1 MAEAPSNG
9 QVHLAYEGEI
19 AVITL
24 DNPPVNS
31 STDAVRRGIL
41 NALASLDRAR
51 ARAVLLTG
59 AGRNL
64 MAGADLRELDNEPSE
79 PTLPQVTAA
88 LEACPLPVI
97 ALIKGHTLGGGLE
110 LALACDVRLATV
122 TANLGLP
129 EVTLGIIPGA
139 GGTQRLPR
147 AVGLG
152 TALEMILSGKPIK
165 ATKALELGLVDH
177 LLSASE
183 EAEQQAEALAFARQY
198 QGGKRPLSARPVA
211 AEDKTAL
218 HARAQK
224 LVAAARGLPAA
235 AVAAE
240 VLLAADEMSFA
251 QAIGKERAAF
261 LALRGSQPAQ
271 ALRYLFFAERAEPYV
286 PAQPTEARVLE
297 RVAVIGAG
305 TMGSGIALCALQAGC
320 TVDLLEL
327 NAQALAAGV
336 KRIEDELA
344 RDVERQRLSA
354 DKRDAILARLT
365 ASQDVQTV
373 AKADLVIEAIIEDL
387 AAKQALFGQLAA
399 QASRDTL
406 LATNTSYLDI
416 DAIAKGIPHPERVLG
431 LHFFSPAQ
439 RMALL
444 EVVRGRSTGEQALCT
459 ALKFAE
465 RLKKKAIVVG
475 NAWGFVGNRL
485 YAAYRRQCEFM
496 LEEGASPEQIDA
508 ALEQYGFAMGP
519 FKVADMSGLDI
530 AWRMRQQTAAT
541 RHLRRYVGIPDLL
554 CEAGRLGRKTARGYY
569 RYGEDNKPQSDSTVA
584 EIIAGYRRE
593 QGIEAK
599 AFSDQEIQQR
609 AVLAL
614 INEALLLLA
623 QGVCQRPED
632 IDIALV
638 HGYGFPRWRGGPIFI
653 ARSMGSSEL
662 NAALDGFVEA
672 SGKGQERGDA
682 TLLKPG
688 AKPEKE

>member
-1 MAEAPSNG
+1 MAEALSNG

-41 NALASLDRAR
+41 QALASLDRAR

-64 MAGADLRELDNEPSE
+64 MAGADLRELENEPTE

-110 LALACDVRLATV
+110 LALACDARLATA

-129 EVTLGIIPGA
+129 EVTVGIIPGA

-152 TALEMILSGKPIK
+152 TALDMIVGGKPIK
-165 ATKALELGLVDH
+165 AAKALELGLVDY
-177 LLSASE
+177 LLSASD
-183 EAEQQAEALAFARQY
+183 EAEQRAEALAFARQY

-211 AEDKTAL
+211 AEDKAAL

-224 LVAAARGLPAA
+224 LVAGARGLPAA

-240 VLLAADEMSFA
+240 VVLAADEMSFA

-261 LALRGSQPAQ
+261 LALRGSQAAQ

-354 DKRDAILARLT
+354 DKRDAMLARLT
-365 ASQDVQTV
+365 ASQDIQTV
-373 AKADLVIEAIIEDL
+373 AKADLVIEAIIEDM
-387 AAKQALFGQLAA
+387 AAKQALFQQLAA
-399 QASRDTL
+399 QVSRDTL

-416 DAIAKGIPHPERVLG
+416 DAIAEGISHPERVLG
-431 LHFFSPAQ
+431 LHFFSPAH

-444 EVVRGRSTGEQALCT
+444 EVVRGSATGEQALCA

-496 LEEGASPEQIDA
+496 LEEGASPEQIDT

-554 CEAGRLGRKTARGYY
+554 CEAGRLGRKTAKGYY
-569 RYGEDNKPQSDSTVA
+569 RYGEDNKPQTDSAVA
-584 EIIAGYRRE
+584 ELIAGYRRDK
-593 QGIEAK
+593 GIEAR
-599 AFSDQEIQQR
+599 AFSNEEIQQR

-632 IDIALV
+632 VDIALV
-638 HGYGFPRWRGGPIFI
+638 HGYGFPRWRGGPVFI

-662 NAALDGFVEA
+662 NAALDAFVEA

-682 TLLKPG
+682 TLLDAG
-688 AKPEKE
+688 TQAEKE

>member
-1 MAEAPSNG
+1 MAEALSNG
-9 QVHLAYEGEI
+9 QVHLAYEAEI

-31 STDAVRRGIL
+31 STDAVRQGIL
-41 NALASLDRAR
+41 HALASLDRAR

-64 MAGADLRELDNEPSE
+64 MAGADLRELENEPTE

-110 LALACDVRLATV
+110 LALACDARLATA

-129 EVTLGIIPGA
+129 EVTVGIIPGA

-147 AVGLG
+147 AVGMG
-152 TALEMILSGKPIK
+152 TALEMIVSGKPIK
-165 ATKALELGLVDH
+165 AAKALELSLVDH
-177 LLSASE
+177 LLSASD
-183 EAEQQAEALAFARQY
+183 EAEQRAEALACARQY

-211 AEDKTAL
+211 AEDKAAL

-224 LVAAARGLPAA
+224 LVAGARGLPAA

-240 VLLAADEMSFA
+240 VVLAADEMSFA

-261 LALRGSQPAQ
+261 LALRGSQAAQ

-354 DKRDAILARLT
+354 DKRDAMLARLT
-365 ASQDVQTV
+365 ASQDIQTV
-373 AKADLVIEAIIEDL
+373 AKADLVIEAIIEDM
-387 AAKQALFGQLAA
+387 AAKQALFQQLAA
-399 QASRDTL
+399 QVSRDTL

-416 DAIAKGIPHPERVLG
+416 DAIAEGIPHPERVLG

-444 EVVRGRSTGEQALCT
+444 EVVRGRSTGEQALCA

-541 RHLRRYVGIPDLL
+541 RHLRRYVSIPDRL
-554 CEAGRLGRKTARGYY
+554 CEAGRLGRKTAKGYY
-569 RYGEDNKPQSDSTVA
+569 RYGEDNKPQTDSAVA
-584 EIIAGYRRE
+584 ELIAGYRRE

-599 AFSDQEIQQR
+599 AFSDQEIQQH

-662 NAALDGFVEA
+662 NGALDGFVEA

-682 TLLKPG
+682 TLLDAG
-688 AKPEKE
+688 TQAEKE

>member
-41 NALASLDRAR
+41 HALASLDMAQ

-64 MAGADLRELDNEPSE
+64 MAGADLRELENEPTE

-97 ALIKGHTLGGGLE
+97 AVIKGHTLGGGLE
-110 LALACDVRLATV
+110 LALACDARLATAN
-122 TANLGLP
+122 ANLGLP
-129 EVTLGIIPGA
+129 EVTVGIIPGA

-147 AVGLG
+147 AVGMG
-152 TALEMILSGKPIK
+152 TALEMIVTGKPIN
-165 ATKALELGLVDH
+165 AGKALELGLVDH
-177 LLSASE
+177 LLSASD
-183 EAEQQAEALAFARQY
+183 EAEQHAEALAFARSY

-218 HARAQK
+218 HTRAQK
-224 LVAAARGLPAA
+224 LVSGARGLPAA
-235 AVAAE
+235 TVAAE
-240 VLLAADEMSFA
+240 VVLAADERIFA

-261 LALRGSQPAQ
+261 LALRGSQAAQ

-297 RVAVIGAG
+297 RIAVIGAG

-327 NAQALAAGV
+327 NAQALATGV

-365 ASQDVQTV
+365 ASQDIQTV
-373 AKADLVIEAIIEDL
+373 ARADLVVEAIIEDM
-387 AAKQALFGQLAA
+387 AAKQALFQQLAE
-399 QASRDTL
+399 QVSSDTL

-416 DAIAKGIPHPERVLG
+416 DAIAEGIPHPERVLG
-431 LHFFSPAQ
+431 LHFFSPAH

-444 EVVRGRSTGEQALCT
+444 EVVRGSATGEQALCA

-554 CEAGRLGRKTARGYY
+554 CEAGRLGRKTAKGYY
-569 RYGEDNKPQSDSTVA
+569 RYGEDSKPQSDSAVA
-584 EIIAGYRRE
+584 ELIAGYRCE
-593 QGIEAK
+593 KGIEAK
-599 AFSDQEIQQR
+599 AFSAEDIQQR

-638 HGYGFPRWRGGPIFI
+638 HGYGFPRWRGGPVFI

-682 TLLKPG
+682 ALLEAGTK
-688 AKPEKE
+688 AEKE

>member
-41 NALASLDRAR
+41 HALASLDTTR
-51 ARAVLLTG
+51 ARAVLLSG

-64 MAGADLRELDNEPSE
+64 MAGADLRELENAPTE

-97 ALIKGHTLGGGLE
+97 ALVKGHTLGGGLE
-110 LALACDVRLATV
+110 LALACDARLATA
-122 TANLGLP
+122 TASLGLP
-129 EVTLGIIPGA
+129 EVTVGIIPGA

-147 AVGLG
+147 AVGMG
-152 TALEMILSGKPIK
+152 TALEMIVSGKPVK

-177 LLSASE
+177 LLNASDD
-183 EAEQQAEALAFARQY
+183 AAQYAEALAFARSY
-198 QGGKRPLSARPVA
+198 QDGKQPLSARPVTI
-211 AEDKTAL
+211 EDKAAL
-218 HARAQK
+218 RAQAKK
-224 LVAAARGLPAA
+224 LVAGARGLPAA

-240 VLLAADEMSFA
+240 VVLAADEMSFA
-251 QAIGKERAAF
+251 QAIDRERAAF
-261 LALRGSQPAQ
+261 LTLRGSQPAQ

-297 RVAVIGAG
+297 RIAVIGAG

-365 ASQDVQTV
+365 ASQDIQTV
-373 AKADLVIEAIIEDL
+373 ARADLVVEAIIEDM
-387 AAKQALFGQLAA
+387 AAKQALFQQLAT
-399 QASRDTL
+399 QVSRDTL

-416 DAIAKGIPHPERVLG
+416 DAIAEGIPHPERVLG
-431 LHFFSPAQ
+431 LHFFSPAH

-444 EVVRGRSTGEQALCT
+444 EVVRGSATSEATLCA

-465 RLKKKAIVVG
+465 RLKKKAIVVA

-554 CEAGRLGRKTARGYY
+554 CEAGRLGRKTAKGYY
-569 RYGEDNKPQSDSTVA
+569 RYGEDNKPQRDSAVA
-584 EIIAGYRRE
+584 ELIAGYRRA

-623 QGVCQRPED
+623 QGVCQRAED

-638 HGYGFPRWRGGPIFI
+638 HGYGFPRWRGGPVFI
-653 ARSMGSSEL
+653 ARSMDPNEL
-662 NAALDGFVEA
+662 HTALDVFVEA

-682 TLLKPG
+682 ALLA
-688 AKPEKE
+688 AKAQGTEE

>member
-1 MAEAPSNG
+1 MAEALSNG

-41 NALASLDRAR
+41 HALASLDRAR

-64 MAGADLRELDNEPSE
+64 MAGADLRELENEPTE

-110 LALACDVRLATV
+110 LALACDARLAT
-122 TANLGLP
+122 ANANVGLP
-129 EVTLGIIPGA
+129 EVTVGIIPGA

-147 AVGLG
+147 AVGMG
-152 TALEMILSGKPIK
+152 TALDMIVSGKPIK
-165 ATKALELGLVDH
+165 AAKALELGVVDH
-177 LLSASE
+177 LLSTSD

-211 AEDKTAL
+211 AEDKAAL
-218 HARAQK
+218 RTRAQK

-240 VLLAADEMSFA
+240 VVLAADEMSFA

-261 LALRGSQPAQ
+261 LALRGSQAAQ

-336 KRIEDELA
+336 KRIEDELT

-365 ASQDVQTV
+365 ASQDIQTV
-373 AKADLVIEAIIEDL
+373 AKADLVIEAIIEDM
-387 AAKQALFGQLAA
+387 AAKQALFQQLVA
-399 QASRDTL
+399 QVSSDTL

-416 DAIAKGIPHPERVLG
+416 DAIAEGIPHPERVLG
-431 LHFFSPAQ
+431 LHFFSPAH

-444 EVVRGRSTGEQALCT
+444 EVVRGRSTGEQALCA

-465 RLKKKAIVVG
+465 RLKKKA
-475 NAWGFVGNRL
+475 
-485 YAAYRRQCEFM
+485 
-496 LEEGASPEQIDA
+496 
-508 ALEQYGFAMGP
+508 
-519 FKVADMSGLDI
+519 MSEL
-530 AWRMRQQTAAT
+530 
-541 RHLRRYVGIPDLL
+541 
-554 CEAGRLGRKTARGYY
+554 
-569 RYGEDNKPQSDSTVA
+569 TVA
-584 EIIAGYRRE
+584 YPYTPTPLSS
-593 QGIEAK
+593 K
-599 AFSDQEIQQR
+599 
-609 AVLAL
+609 
-614 INEALLLLA
+614 
-623 QGVCQRPED
+623 
-632 IDIALV
+632 
-638 HGYGFPRWRGGPIFI
+638 
-653 ARSMGSSEL
+653 SMG
-662 NAALDGFVEA
+662 
-672 SGKGQERGDA
+672 
-682 TLLKPG
+682 
-688 AKPEKE
+688 

>member
-41 NALASLDRAR
+41 HALASLDMAR

-59 AGRNL
+59 AGSNL
-64 MAGADLRELDNEPSE
+64 MAGADLRELENEPTE

-97 ALIKGHTLGGGLE
+97 AMIKGHTLGGGLE
-110 LALACDVRLATV
+110 LALACDARLAT
-122 TANLGLP
+122 ANASLGLP
-129 EVTLGIIPGA
+129 EVTVGIIPGA

-147 AVGLG
+147 AVGMG
-152 TALEMILSGKPIK
+152 TALDMILSGKPIK
-165 ATKALELGLVDH
+165 ATKALETRLVDH
-177 LLSASE
+177 LLSASD
-183 EAEQQAEALAFARQY
+183 EAEQHAEALAFARRY
-198 QGGKRPLSARPVA
+198 QGGKQPLSARPVP
-211 AEDKTAL
+211 AEDKAAL
-218 HARAQK
+218 RARAQR
-224 LVAAARGLPAA
+224 LAAAARGLPAA
-235 AVAAE
+235 AVAAQ
-240 VLLAADEMSFA
+240 VVLAADEMSFA
-251 QAIGKERAAF
+251 QAIGRERAEF
-261 LALRGSQPAQ
+261 LALRGSQAAQ

-286 PAQPTEARVLE
+286 PSQTTEARVLE

-305 TMGSGIALCALQAGC
+305 TMGSGIALCALQAGYS
-320 TVDLLEL
+320 VDLLEL
-327 NAQALAAGV
+327 NPQALEAGI
-336 KRIEDELA
+336 KRIHDELA
-344 RDVERQRLSA
+344 RDVERQRLTA

-365 ASQDVQTV
+365 AQQDIQAV
-373 AKADLVIEAIIEDL
+373 AKADLVIEAIIEDM
-387 AAKQALFGQLAA
+387 AAKQALFQHLAERV
-399 QASRDTL
+399 SIDTL

-416 DAIAKGIPHPERVLG
+416 DAIAEGIPHPERVLG
-431 LHFFSPAQ
+431 LHFFSPAH

-444 EVVRGRSTGEQALCT
+444 EVARGSSTSEQTLCT

-496 LEEGASPEQIDA
+496 LEEGASPEQIDT

-541 RHLRRYVGIPDLL
+541 RHLHRYVGIPDLL
-554 CEAGRLGRKTARGYY
+554 CEAGRLGRKTAKGYY
-569 RYGEDNKPQSDSTVA
+569 RYGEDNKPQSDSVVA
-584 EIIAGYRRE
+584 EIIAGYRCE
-593 QGIEAK
+593 KGIEAR
-599 AFSDQEIQQR
+599 AFSDEDIQQR

-653 ARSMGSSEL
+653 ARGMEPSER
-662 NAALDGFVEA
+662 NAALDRLVEA

-682 TLLKPG
+682 ALLARKAQG
-688 AKPEKE
+688 TEE